1 MSKKAHILDTPMTGL
16 TVQTIT
22 GVGGGRFTRDT
33 IVGQRKG
40 IIREGV
46 ENFNC
51 QVLAKSGGEPG
62 WELGRDVPGHR
73 NRNRRFA
80 TCDAPSQLDQEKQ
93 RAQSFLRES
102 RHEETRES

>member
-1 MSKKAHILDTPMTGL
+1 MSEKTHILDTGL

-22 GVGGGRFTRDT
+22 GVWGGRFTRDT
-33 IVGQRKG
+33 VVGQREG

-51 QVLAKSGGEPG
+51 EVLAKSGGEHG

-80 TCDAPSQLDQEKQ
+80 TWDAASQLGQEKQ
-93 RAQSFLRES
+93 RDQSFLRGES
-102 RHEETRES
+102 RHEETRDP